1 MVQIMDK
8 LLYILDI
15 AGSLVFVF
23 FAIGYCIFCHELG
36 HFLAAKWR
44 GLHVDAFA
52 LGFKPFWRKK
62 YKGVEYR
69 LGWLPFGGYCDI
81 PQVDATSSA
90 PKAADGTVLER
101 AKPIDRI
108 ITAVAGPLFNLLS
121 GLLIACIVWICGMPQ
136 DTPKMREITVLSVP
150 EKSPEYAAGLRERD
164 RIVKLNGKNFFDTW
178 AGFTKKLLFTVG
190 EVKLDVIRPDGSKAL
205 VQYTPAENPDA
216 PGGLKREKIAYPF
229 FKPLIPIMLKV
240 KEQGVAAKAGLKD
253 GDVVVAV
260 DKAEIKTPQEYQLRL
275 DLAGGR
281 PVVLTVKRGGETLDV
296 TVTPYDVSD
305 AGEKYVQ
312 YLAGIS
318 MSEDNSSNKI
328 ESVFPHFPVAM
339 AGIKAGDEVLE
350 LNGEKFTTVQT
361 FLTALRKMKEKSFTL
376 KIASGGKVSDYTLKC
391 RRIVPGTID
400 ASLLMVDHPN
410 PFTQFV
416 DTCDMSIKSLRGL
429 LVSAGNK
436 LKLTE
441 KSSSIKPGHMSGVLG
456 MGTVLFD
463 SVHRGSFIGGI
474 YFTVVISFALMI
486 FNLLPLPVLDGG
498 HILFGIIEMI
508 IRRPLPD
515 SVIKVATNIFVVL
528 LIGLMLY
535 VTFYDGKRLFYRFFP
550 GSGTPAVSA
559 GTAEVKNAPQN
570 P

>member
-1 MVQIMDK
+1 MDK
-8 LLYILDI
+8 IINILEI
-15 AGSLVFVF
+15 AGSLAFVF

-52 LGFKPFWRKK
+52 LGFRPFWRKK

-101 AKPIDRI
+101 AKPLDRI

-136 DTPKMREITVLSVP
+136 DSPKMREITVLSVP

-164 RIVKLNGKNFFDTW
+164 RIVKLNGESFFDTW

-190 EVKLDVIRPDGSKAL
+190 DIELDVIRPDGIKAL
-205 VQYTPAENPDA
+205 VKYTPAENPDA

-229 FKPLIPIMLKV
+229 FKPLIPIALRLE
-240 KEQGVAAKAGLKD
+240 KEGVASKAGLKD
-253 GDVVVAV
+253 GDVVIAIN
-260 DKAEIKTPQEYQLRL
+260 KKEITSPAEYQLSL
-275 DLAGGR
+275 DLAGER
-281 PVVLTVKRGGETLDV
+281 PVMLTVRRGDQTLDIKV
-296 TVTPYDVSD
+296 TSRPVPDVD
-305 AGEKYVQ
+305 EKYIT
-312 YLAGIS
+312 YLAGIG
-318 MSEDNSSNKI
+318 MSEDDKSGKI
-328 ESVFPHFPVAM
+328 ANVIPYLPVAM
-339 AGIKAGDEVLE
+339 AGIKAGDEVVSLDGVPFRSVKE
-350 LNGEKFTTVQT
+350 LISS
-361 FLTALRKMKEKSFTL
+361 LRAMKDKSFRL
-376 KIASGGKVSDYTLKC
+376 AVRRDGKVTEYQLTC
-391 RRIVPGTID
+391 RKIVPHTID
-400 ASLLMVDHPN
+400 ATLLMIDHPD
-410 PFTQFV
+410 PITQFV

-463 SVHRGSFIGGI
+463 SVHRGSFIGGV

-498 HILFGIIEMI
+498 HILFGAVEML

-515 SVIKVATNIFVVL
+515 SVIKIATNIFVVL
-528 LIGLMLY
+528 LVGLMLY

-550 GSGTPAVSA
+550 GSGEVSNA
-559 GTAEVKNAPQN
+559 QKNP
-570 P
+570 